1 MALQNQK
8 LQLDAAMESQRMQAE
23 NQRNLMDRQIEVAM
37 NAENNLTKERMAA
50 ADLTI
55 EEAKLRKEQ
64 YETAVGL
71 NNAIQRDLGV

>member
-1 MALQNQK
+1 
-8 LQLDAAMESQRMQAE
+8 MESQRMQAE